1 MAAIKRPRETR
12 NGRFWMLIELKK
24 SCIGE
29 SDAGNQTRYTAT
41 KPRNARQM
49 DDSSASQPSLAQTPD
64 SLGHASTI
72 PPDAGEKMQRA
83 AHAGSAST
91 GAISLQAKAYW

>member
-29 SDAGNQTRYTAT
+29 SDAGNQTPFTAT
-41 KPRNARQM
+41 KPRNAR
-49 DDSSASQPSLAQTPD
+49 
-64 SLGHASTI
+64 TI
-72 PPDAGEKMQRA
+72 RANGGPMTVPDARLTA
-83 AHAGSAST
+83 ASREHPPPAGSPSVTYRARRLGTSP
-91 GAISLQAKAYW
+91 LR

>member
-29 SDAGNQTRYTAT
+29 SDAGNQTQYTAT
-41 KPRNARQM
+41 KPRNARVSFV
-49 DDSSASQPSLAQTPD
+49 DNF
-64 SLGHASTI
+64 GC
-72 PPDAGEKMQRA
+72 
-83 AHAGSAST
+83 AHRWDP
-91 GAISLQAKAYW
+91 QWDPQWDV

>member
-29 SDAGNQTRYTAT
+29 SDAGNQTPFTAT
-41 KPRNARQM
+41 KPRNARCPAKGG
-49 DDSSASQPSLAQTPD
+49 DSATIDWCARC
-64 SLGHASTI
+64 GHAL
-72 PPDAGEKMQRA
+72 ALLGLVAVYRV
-83 AHAGSAST
+83 
-91 GAISLQAKAYW
+91 

>member
-29 SDAGNQTRYTAT
+29 SDAGNQTQFTAT
-41 KPRNARQM
+41 KPRNAREVSYRTTGEVAARLVRVVHRA
-49 DDSSASQPSLAQTPD
+49 SSRCLSEVA
-64 SLGHASTI
+64 
-72 PPDAGEKMQRA
+72 PP
-83 AHAGSAST
+83 
-91 GAISLQAKAYW
+91 

>member
-29 SDAGNQTRYTAT
+29 SDAGNQTPFTAT
-41 KPRNARQM
+41 KPRNARVRVCMRSEFVLPQELRT
-49 DDSSASQPSLAQTPD
+49 S
-64 SLGHASTI
+64 
-72 PPDAGEKMQRA
+72 RA
-83 AHAGSAST
+83 CPRVRHV
-91 GAISLQAKAYW
+91 

>member
-29 SDAGNQTRYTAT
+29 SDAGNQTPLTAT
-41 KPRNARQM
+41 KPRNARLF
-49 DDSSASQPSLAQTPD
+49 DLLLEAHIAGHWTPGEASARFLS
-64 SLGHASTI
+64 I
-72 PPDAGEKMQRA
+72 P
-83 AHAGSAST
+83 T
-91 GAISLQAKAYW
+91 YYL

>member
-29 SDAGNQTRYTAT
+29 SDAGNQTRFTAT
-41 KPRNARQM
+41 KPRNARRGRSLM
-49 DDSSASQPSLAQTPD
+49 VIPRVADDPAMQP
-64 SLGHASTI
+64 
-72 PPDAGEKMQRA
+72 
-83 AHAGSAST
+83 
-91 GAISLQAKAYW
+91 

>member
-29 SDAGNQTRYTAT
+29 SDAGNQTPFTAT
-41 KPRNARQM
+41 KPRNARLIGTRTVSVRVCRSRSRRHAV
-49 DDSSASQPSLAQTPD
+49 DGAARSASLD
-64 SLGHASTI
+64 
-72 PPDAGEKMQRA
+72 
-83 AHAGSAST
+83 
-91 GAISLQAKAYW
+91 

>member
-29 SDAGNQTRYTAT
+29 SDAGNQTPLTAT
-41 KPRNARQM
+41 KPRNARRNAR
-49 DDSSASQPSLAQTPD
+49 SRPVREGPGTRLGALLELFSAHTPLATTCYHLPD
-64 SLGHASTI
+64 
-72 PPDAGEKMQRA
+72 Q
-83 AHAGSAST
+83 
-91 GAISLQAKAYW
+91 

>member
-29 SDAGNQTRYTAT
+29 SDAGNQTGNTAT
-41 KPRNARQM
+41 KPRNARHRQFSNLLTVTNPIE
-49 DDSSASQPSLAQTPD
+49 DSACLPLVSFCDVGVVVRL
-64 SLGHASTI
+64 
-72 PPDAGEKMQRA
+72 
-83 AHAGSAST
+83 
-91 GAISLQAKAYW
+91 

>member
-29 SDAGNQTRYTAT
+29 SDAGNQTQYTAT
-41 KPRNARQM
+41 KPRNAREIL
-49 DDSSASQPSLAQTPD
+49 ASKPENAQ
-64 SLGHASTI
+64 S
-72 PPDAGEKMQRA
+72 
-83 AHAGSAST
+83 
-91 GAISLQAKAYW
+91 

>member
-29 SDAGNQTRYTAT
+29 SDAGNQTQDTAT
-41 KPRNARQM
+41 KPRNARIAT
-49 DDSSASQPSLAQTPD
+49 DAAERWGSCS
-64 SLGHASTI
+64 
-72 PPDAGEKMQRA
+72 PPGVVGGGLRVGGAPPPG
-83 AHAGSAST
+83 GSK
-91 GAISLQAKAYW
+91 GFGIGVWG

>member
-29 SDAGNQTRYTAT
+29 SDAGNQTPFTAT
-41 KPRNARQM
+41 KPRNARPEPQQ
-49 DDSSASQPSLAQTPD
+49 A
-64 SLGHASTI
+64 
-72 PPDAGEKMQRA
+72 
-83 AHAGSAST
+83 AGSRRVKNYGPLSIAR
-91 GAISLQAKAYW
+91 

>member
-29 SDAGNQTRYTAT
+29 SDAGNQTPLTAT
-41 KPRNARQM
+41 KPRNARFRVSTGHVLTIFFGLFV
-49 DDSSASQPSLAQTPD
+49 DAASRD
-64 SLGHASTI
+64 
-72 PPDAGEKMQRA
+72 
-83 AHAGSAST
+83 GSAAE
-91 GAISLQAKAYW
+91 GVCR

>member
-29 SDAGNQTRYTAT
+29 SDAGNQTPLTAT
-41 KPRNARQM
+41 KPRNARRAPLPFQNLY
-49 DDSSASQPSLAQTPD
+49 SHLR
-64 SLGHASTI
+64 
-72 PPDAGEKMQRA
+72 DARGLEGSEWRSEERGSEIKSKMCHVWVRS
-83 AHAGSAST
+83 GY
-91 GAISLQAKAYW
+91 L

>member
-29 SDAGNQTRYTAT
+29 SDAGNQTPFTAT
-41 KPRNARQM
+41 KPRNARG
-49 DDSSASQPSLAQTPD
+49 APSEGLCA
-64 SLGHASTI
+64 A
-72 PPDAGEKMQRA
+72 DARRA
-83 AHAGSAST
+83 RGV
-91 GAISLQAKAYW
+91 G

>member
-29 SDAGNQTRYTAT
+29 SDAGNQTPLTAT
-41 KPRNARQM
+41 KPRNAR
-49 DDSSASQPSLAQTPD
+49 P
-64 SLGHASTI
+64 
-72 PPDAGEKMQRA
+72 QRGFPVRIMGFSCTY
-83 AHAGSAST
+83 HDTETNSDT
-91 GAISLQAKAYW
+91 F